1 VRQALGLH
9 QSHLASRSGYS
20 QATISRIEQNQLRDP
35 VVLIDLADALL
46 IPRGIFGCLPALGGY
61 LTACSAQANR

>member
-9 QSHLASRSGYS
+9 QSPLASRSGYS

-46 IPRGIFGCLPALGGY
+46 IPRGIFGGRPDNDG
-61 LTACSAQANR
+61 LTAPNLEEAVD

>member
-46 IPRGIFGCLPALGGY
+46 IPRGIFGGRPDNDG
-61 LTACSAQANR
+61 LTAPNLEEAVD